1 MTNEPNKPDPDE
13 GAEPVE
19 QPVEQPA
26 MPYIPDLPEPP
37 PVPEFLTKPVRKPTN
52 RNILGMGENPT
63 ALGRAS
69 QLAGMGKAWGLATEF
84 VASIIG
90 SFLVGFGVDSYFKT
104 TPTWTLIMIAVG
116 LTYAVWRIMR
126 RTMEDEKREKAEKAE
141 KARGKPNDNVV
152 GPRVR

>member
-1 MTNEPNKPDPDE
+1 MAGAHVSEQRLDPND

-19 QPVEQPA
+19 EPVEQPA

-37 PVPEFLTKPVRKPTN
+37 PFPVLLNTPVRKPTE
-52 RNILGMGENPT
+52 RNILGMGEKPT

-90 SFLVGFGVDSYFKT
+90 SFLIGFAIDTFFKT
-104 TPTWTLIMIAVG
+104 TPTWTLIMIGVG

-126 RTMEDEKREKAEKAE
+126 RTMEEEKREKAEKANA
-141 KARGKPNDNVV
+141 KS
-152 GPRVR
+152 PR

>member
-1 MTNEPNKPDPDE
+1 MSDSHPDPDQVNE
-13 GAEPVE
+13 SEPAAG
-19 QPVEQPA
+19 PPL
-26 MPYIPDLPEPP
+26 PYIPDLPEPP

-90 SFLVGFGVDSYFKT
+90 SFLIGFALDTFFKT

-126 RTMEDEKREKAEKAE
+126 RTMEDEKREKAEKANA
-141 KARGKPNDNVV
+141 KS
-152 GPRVR
+152 PR